1 MRQLIRAGA
10 PMSERV
16 DRLGFRGLVVALWV
30 GTAYYMVF
38 GGVYSVFD
46 MQELGTQRDAANVR
60 IDRLIARTDSL
71 IHRGDSLATM
81 PAAIERV
88 AREEFGLI
96 RDGEL
101 LVRFRSPSPDSETL
115 DD

>member
-1 MRQLIRAGA
+1 
-10 PMSERV
+10 MSERV

-30 GTAYYMVF
+30 GTAYYLVF

-46 MQELGTQRDAANVR
+46 MKELGTQRDAANVR

-101 LVRFRSPSPDSETL
+101 LVRFRSPAADDGTL

>member
-1 MRQLIRAGA
+1 
-10 PMSERV
+10 MSERV
-16 DRLGFRGLVVALWV
+16 NRIGVRGLIAALWV
-30 GTAYYMVF
+30 GTAYYLVF

-46 MQELGTQRDAANVR
+46 MQELDTQRGAANTR
-60 IDRLIARTDSL
+60 IDSLIARTDSL

-101 LVRFRSPSPDSETL
+101 LVRFRSSAEDSETL

>member
-1 MRQLIRAGA
+1 
-10 PMSERV
+10 MSERV
-16 DRLGFRGLVVALWV
+16 DRIGFRGLVVALWV
-30 GTAYYMVF
+30 GTAYYLVF

-46 MQELGTQRDAANVR
+46 MQELGTQRAAANSR
-60 IDRLIARTDSL
+60 IDSLIARTDSL

-101 LVRFRSPSPDSETL
+101 LVRFRSAAADSETL

>member
-1 MRQLIRAGA
+1 MPQPIRAGA

-30 GTAYYMVF
+30 GTAYYLVF

-46 MQELGTQRDAANVR
+46 MKELGNQRDAANVR

-101 LVRFRSPSPDSETL
+101 LVRFRTPAADGGTL

>member
-1 MRQLIRAGA
+1 
-10 PMSERV
+10 MSERV
-16 DRLGFRGLVVALWV
+16 DRIGFRGLVVALWV
-30 GTAYYMVF
+30 GTAYYLVF

-46 MQELGTQRDAANVR
+46 MQELGTQREAANVR
-60 IDRLIARTDSL
+60 IDSLIARTDSL

-101 LVRFRSPSPDSETL
+101 LVRFRSPAKDSEVL

>member
-1 MRQLIRAGA
+1 
-10 PMSERV
+10 MSERV
-16 DRLGFRGLVVALWV
+16 ERLGFRGLVIALWV
-30 GTAYYMVF
+30 GTAYYLVF

-46 MQELGTQRDAANVR
+46 MKDLESRRDSANVR
-60 IDRLIARTDSL
+60 INALIARTDSL
-71 IHRGDSLATM
+71 IQRGDSLATM

-88 AREEFGLI
+88 AREQFGLI

-101 LVRFRSPSPDSETL
+101 LVRFRSPSSEPGAL

>member
-1 MRQLIRAGA
+1 
-10 PMSERV
+10 MSERV
-16 DRLGFRGLVVALWV
+16 DRIGFRGLVVALWL
-30 GTAYYMVF
+30 GTAYYLVF

-46 MQELGTQRDAANVR
+46 MQELGTQRNAANVR
-60 IDRLIARTDSL
+60 IDSLIARTDSL
-71 IHRGDSLATM
+71 IHRGDSLTTM

-88 AREEFGLI
+88 AREKFGLI